1 MENVNK
7 RILLVEDDLNFGAV
21 LKDYLML
28 NDFDVTLA
36 KNGMEGFEKFKKDI
50 YDLCILDVMMPY
62 KDGYTLAKEIREKN
76 KEVPIIFLTAKSMK
90 EDVLKGY
97 KAGADDYL
105 NKPFDSE
112 VLLMKIRAIIQRKSS
127 SVKAEPVQF
136 EFNIGKF
143 HLNSKLRF
151 LSFDNQEPV
160 KLSPKENELLKML
173 ILHEN
178 DLMPREL
185 ALTKIWRDDNYF
197 TSRSMDVYIAKLR
210 KYLKLDLNV
219 EILNIHGE
227 GFRLVVKNKIQI

>member
-1 MENVNK
+1 MESVNK

-21 LKDYLML
+21 LKDYLIL
-28 NDFDVTLA
+28 NDFDVVLA
-36 KNGMEGFEKFKKDI
+36 KNGMEGFEKFKKDN

-76 KEVPIIFLTAKSMK
+76 QNVPIIFLTAKTMK

-112 VLLMKIRAIIQRKSS
+112 VLLMKIKAIIQRKSS
-127 SVKAEPVQF
+127 SVSTEPAQF
-136 EFNIGKF
+136 EFMIGKF

-151 LSFDNQEPV
+151 LSFNNQEPV

-173 ILHEN
+173 IIHEN
-178 DLMPREL
+178 DLMPREM

-210 KYLKLDLNV
+210 KYLKLDKNV

-227 GFRLVVKNKIQI
+227 GFRLVVKK